1 MRSAHN
7 RQPDYQALQEAEREG
22 SHSYQR
28 VSEGVYDDLNR
39 PDLSKKQ
46 VEFLAMYCASPFMPF
61 KEMCNL
67 AGVQQRTVKK
77 WKDSSEPFKRALDA
91 EHRRSQQVV
100 NMSRKTVM
108 RGMLEAIDM
117 AKDQRQPG
125 GMISGW
131 KEIGRMCGFY
141 EPEKREILLSVNS
154 QQLIAEMK
162 NLPREKLL
170 ELASEQD
177 ALDGEFEVVDI

>member
-1 MRSAHN
+1 M
-7 RQPDYQALQEAEREG
+7 PM
-22 SHSYQR
+22 
-28 VSEGVYDDLNR
+28 
-39 PDLSKKQ
+39 KQ
-46 VEFLAMYCASPFMPF
+46 LCE
-61 KEMCNL
+61 L
-67 AGVQQRTVKK
+67 AGTSPATVKK
-77 WKDSSEPFKRALDA
+77 WSEKSEEFQKAMA
-91 EHRRSQQVV
+91 VEHRRSQQVV
-100 NMSRKTVM
+100 SMSRKTVM

-117 AKDQRQPG
+117 AKDHGLPS

-154 QQLIAEMK
+154 QELISEMR

-177 ALDGEFEVVDI
+177 TLDGEFLVIDDK

>member
-1 MRSAHN
+1 M
-7 RQPDYQALQEAEREG
+7 
-22 SHSYQR
+22 
-28 VSEGVYDDLNR
+28 
-39 PDLSKKQ
+39 KQ
-46 VEFLAMYCASPFMPF
+46 LCE
-61 KEMCNL
+61 L
-67 AGVQQRTVKK
+67 AGTSPATVKK
-77 WKDSSEPFKRALDA
+77 WSEKSVEFQKAMA
-91 EHRRSQQVV
+91 VEHRRSQQVV
-100 NMSRKTVM
+100 SMSRKTVM

-117 AKDQRQPG
+117 AKDHGLPS

-154 QQLIAEMK
+154 QELISEMR

-177 ALDGEFEVVDI
+177 TLDGEFLVIDDK

>member
-7 RQPDYQALQEAEREG
+7 RQPDYQALQEAERDG
-22 SHSYQR
+22 ALD
-28 VSEGVYDDLNR
+28 GLKR
-39 PDLSKKQ
+39 PDLNKKQ
-46 VEFLAMYCASPFMPF
+46 VEFLAIYCASPFMPL
-61 KEMCNL
+61 KELCRL
-67 AGVQQRTVKK
+67 SGVHHRTVTR
-77 WKDSSEPFKRALDA
+77 WKDTSEPFQRAMDI

-100 NMSRKTVM
+100 NMSRKSVM
-108 RGMLEAIDM
+108 RGLLEAIDM

-154 QQLIAEMK
+154 QELIAEMK

-177 ALDGEFEVVDI
+177 ALDGEFEVVDKA

>member
-1 MRSAHN
+1 M
-7 RQPDYQALQEAEREG
+7 PM
-22 SHSYQR
+22 
-28 VSEGVYDDLNR
+28 
-39 PDLSKKQ
+39 KQ
-46 VEFLAMYCASPFMPF
+46 LCE
-61 KEMCNL
+61 L
-67 AGVQQRTVKK
+67 AGTSPATVKK
-77 WKDSSEPFKRALDA
+77 WSEKSVEFQKAMA
-91 EHRRSQQVV
+91 VEHRRSQQVV
-100 NMSRKTVM
+100 SMSRKTVM

-117 AKDQRQPG
+117 AKDHGLPS

-154 QQLIAEMK
+154 QELISEMR

-177 ALDGEFEVVDI
+177 TLDGEFLVIDDK